1 MCFVPSTNP
10 TIDEPIVSQPEFFQD
25 EADSLISQVRI
36 SETTDSATPSFISSL
51 TIATIISAEA
61 TANKHRAQQ
70 EEAAVNSQTKTDP
83 DAPRKWDQ
91 PPPTEASVDAN
102 LGGSVYALSSFT
114 GAAIMVCGTCVIS
127 VAKKQVTKM
136 GNSTEAEIEAAYYI
150 TKLLLWVR
158 QLMEDLGIPY
168 SDPIPVAEDNL
179 ATRTIALYKHVTYMM
194 GLRFIDALHR
204 AAVVKRKRAKIAKDA
219 AT

>member
-1 MCFVPSTNP
+1 
-10 TIDEPIVSQPEFFQD
+10 
-25 EADSLISQVRI
+25 
-36 SETTDSATPSFISSL
+36 
-51 TIATIISAEA
+51 
-61 TANKHRAQQ
+61 
-70 EEAAVNSQTKTDP
+70 
-83 DAPRKWDQ
+83 
-91 PPPTEASVDAN
+91 
-102 LGGSVYALSSFT
+102 
-114 GAAIMVCGTCVIS
+114 MVCGTCVIS

-179 ATRTIALYKHVTYMM
+179 ATRMIALYKHVTYMM